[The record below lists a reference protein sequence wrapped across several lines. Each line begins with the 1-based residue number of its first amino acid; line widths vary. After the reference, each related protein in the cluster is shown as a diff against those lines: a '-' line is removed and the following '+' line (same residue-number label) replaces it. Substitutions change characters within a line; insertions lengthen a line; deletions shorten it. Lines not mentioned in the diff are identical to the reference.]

1 MTEKRLLELGERG
14 EVDRPCGPRA
24 RSASRGCVLRSF
36 NLGLLQE
43 PVGDAVVCSLTRA
56 LDLLLEMVRVERREL
71 LPTRALFLLMPRSQS
86 LGAIKVAACNS

>member
-14 EVDRPCGPRA
+14 EVIDRAPVLDQLRVA
-24 RSASRGCVLRSF
+24 RLRSF

-71 LPTRALFLLMPRSQS
+71 LPTRALCLADAEVRKLGGDQS
-86 LGAIKVAACNS
+86 CGVQL